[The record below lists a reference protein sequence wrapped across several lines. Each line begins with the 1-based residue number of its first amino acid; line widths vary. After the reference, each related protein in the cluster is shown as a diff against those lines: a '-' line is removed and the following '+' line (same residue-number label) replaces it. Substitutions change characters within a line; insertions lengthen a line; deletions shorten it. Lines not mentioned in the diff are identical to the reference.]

1 MVLIISFYAGFEKQK
16 ELTMMNTMQV
26 RKEAI
31 SIMKKLKGIFV
42 FTLLSL
48 AFQNGEAVNMYP
60 FLALSGPR
68 GSGKSY
74 DPFKNN
80 SVNNLLV

>member
-1 MVLIISFYAGFEKQK
+1 
-16 ELTMMNTMQV
+16 MNSLQI

-31 SIMKKLKGIFV
+31 TLMQKLRGIYW
-42 FTLLSL
+42 SMISYL
-48 AFQNGEAVNMYP
+48 AFQNGESISMYP

-74 DPFKNN
+74 EWIVKMM
-80 SVNNLLV
+80 